1 MLATN
6 LPIMK
11 QNLNKLLDVP
21 PVEGPVYKAA
31 YNAYYEANKAETV
44 SYSSEND
51 PLGNQTTESAKI
63 VADIN
68 NNIDKCADKFAKEF
82 CKQLKQNGFM
92 NAIADEIDGHI
103 KAMKLMIN
111 IPTLLPT
118 IISPMGPCTGAL
130 SITEETGAQIQIL

>member
-103 KAMKLMIN
+103 KAIKLMIN
-111 IPTLLPT
+111 IPSLLPT
-118 IISPMGPCTGAL
+118 IISPMGPCIGAL

>member
-44 SYSSEND
+44 SYSSDDD

>member
-44 SYSSEND
+44 SYSSDDD

-103 KAMKLMIN
+103 KAIKLMIN